1 MIRLHC
7 HVVMPI
13 ARSVAVCASSR
24 PITTQPSDRMTLFI
38 NQGGLVGIYSRSK
51 RKLVHISCSQSCE
64 MDGKFNPDTNSTVS
78 RKYTEFAEVYP
89 GWKVPRI
96 NEEIPI
102 RQYILATYN
111 KDIAKKYK
119 LKPCSKIPSAYFRD
133 LLTIA
138 NS

>member
-7 HVVMPI
+7 HVVTPI

-38 NQGGLVGIYSRSK
+38 NQG
-51 RKLVHISCSQSCE
+51 
-64 MDGKFNPDTNSTVS
+64 DTNSTVS

-133 LLTIA
+133 LLTIREQLTRDTEG
-138 NS
+138 

>member
-1 MIRLHC
+1 ME
-7 HVVMPI
+7 HVKYREIQIEINFSVFGRIFVLSVMG
-13 ARSVAVCASSR
+13 VQSSTFY
-24 PITTQPSDRMTLFI
+24 PDST
-38 NQGGLVGIYSRSK
+38 SK
-51 RKLVHISCSQSCE
+51 
-64 MDGKFNPDTNSTVS
+64 VS

-133 LLTIA
+133 LLTIREQLTRDTEG
-138 NS
+138 